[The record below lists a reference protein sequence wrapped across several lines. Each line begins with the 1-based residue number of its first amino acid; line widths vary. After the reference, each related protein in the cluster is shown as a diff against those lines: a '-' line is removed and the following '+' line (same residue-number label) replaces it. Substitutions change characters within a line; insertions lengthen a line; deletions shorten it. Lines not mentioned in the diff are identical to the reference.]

1 MAHASRPFWADGFD
15 LLHGPN
21 FVMAIPG
28 GSEEIMLDL
37 GVKQS
42 TKLAQMA
49 KMFAEAAPAAQPA
62 KL

>member
-1 MAHASRPFWADGFD
+1 
-15 LLHGPN
+15 
-21 FVMAIPG
+21 
-28 GSEEIMLDL
+28 MLDL

-49 KMFAEAAPAAQPA
+49 KMFAEAAPQQAAA